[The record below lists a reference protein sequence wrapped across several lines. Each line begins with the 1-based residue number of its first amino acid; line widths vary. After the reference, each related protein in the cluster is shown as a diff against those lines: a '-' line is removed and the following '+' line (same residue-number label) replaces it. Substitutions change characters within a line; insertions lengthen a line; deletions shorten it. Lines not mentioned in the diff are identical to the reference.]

1 MVQIKVIPHH
11 WEARM
16 AHLME
21 VVMAANNRTQNES
34 D

>member
-1 MVQIKVIPHH
+1 MMQVNASILPHR

-21 VVMAANNRTQNES
+21 VEMAVNNIEL
-34 D
+34 DM

>member
-1 MVQIKVIPHH
+1 MMQLQVIPHH

-21 VVMAANNRTQNES
+21 VEMAVSNRRQ
-34 D
+34 DV